1 MPFGTRLTRLRGPL
15 GLVTA
20 IGVGAAVFAPALVV
34 AQQQPQRPQRPAPQ
48 APQPQAPQASPQM
61 PGQAAQQG
69 QAGGPTV
76 VQVKP
81 EPSQTDWTKVC
92 GKDQASNAEICYT
105 TRDFVSDQGQ
115 PVLAVAVY
123 DVKGG
128 NPQQAGQK
136 IVRFLLPLGLI
147 LQPGIRFAVDQGQ
160 PTAGRYAICFPNG
173 CFAEQAGLKD
183 DVINQLKRGTNLNVS
198 VQNPAA
204 ARSPSRCP
212 SPASARRSMAPRSI
226 RRCWPTSR
234 RSCRRSSSAAA
245 TRCASASSRAA
256 RPARRAP
263 PPPPRPSS
271 KRRTTGPAF
280 FTRVPP
286 DRSVGDACADAIATA
301 AVDLEHLVDL
311 GVPQRLAGHV
321 GQEVLLRD
329 VGDVFGLLVLGEEMV
344 ERLVLRGPDL
354 LGDRQPPFLGVAER
368 RIDVEDHAA
377 EREDPVLDDLPDR
390 EFGVRAGFMQ
400 EI

>member
-1 MPFGTRLTRLRGPL
+1 MSSPYSMKMQGAAAFLGCRCQALRPICEFLAIRSRGSTTMPFGTRLTRLRGPL

-20 IGVGAAVFAPALVV
+20 MGVGAAVFAPALVV

-48 APQPQAPQASPQM
+48 APQPQGPQASPQM
-61 PGQAAQQG
+61 PGQPAQQG

-198 VQNPAA
+198 VQNTGGREVTFQVPLAGFGKA
-204 ARSPSRCP
+204 FDGAPIDP
-212 SPASARRSMAPRSI
+212 QVLADQQKKLQEELERRSDEMRK
-226 RRCWPTSR
+226 RLEQ
-234 RSCRRSSSAAA
+234 SSAAGA
-245 TRCASASSRAA
+245 TGAA
-256 RPARRAP
+256 PAA
-263 PPPPRPSS
+263 
-271 KRRTTGPAF
+271 
-280 FTRVPP
+280 
-286 DRSVGDACADAIATA
+286 
-301 AVDLEHLVDL
+301 
-311 GVPQRLAGHV
+311 
-321 GQEVLLRD
+321 
-329 VGDVFGLLVLGEEMV
+329 
-344 ERLVLRGPDL
+344 
-354 LGDRQPPFLGVAER
+354 QPK
-368 RIDVEDHAA
+368 
-377 EREDPVLDDLPDR
+377 
-390 EFGVRAGFMQ
+390 Q
-400 EI
+400 